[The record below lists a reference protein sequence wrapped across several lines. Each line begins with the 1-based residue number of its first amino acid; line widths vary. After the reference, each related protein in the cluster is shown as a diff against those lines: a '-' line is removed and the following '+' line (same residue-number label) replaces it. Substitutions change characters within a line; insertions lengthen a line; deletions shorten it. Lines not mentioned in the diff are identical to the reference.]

1 MAKCNTNWPS
11 LSWLGTVEFATK
23 STRGNSLKMLVLR
36 LSFLCTVYHIWME
49 RNSRI
54 FSKVHKPE
62 EVVTNSIIQMV
73 RGRLLSLENV
83 KISAGDNWLL
93 EEWSLPLN
101 LLQQHHTIAAG
112 RRMSDVRLHTLRVE

>member
-1 MAKCNTNWPS
+1 MAKCNVNWPS

-23 STRGNSLKMLVLR
+23 STSGNSLKMLILR

-73 RGRLLSLENV
+73 RGRLLSLDNI
-83 KISAGDNWLL
+83 KFSAGDHWFL
-93 EEWSLPLN
+93 EKWNLPYKIMQPTN
-101 LLQQHHTIAAG
+101 ATAVG
-112 RRMSDVRLHTLRVE
+112 RRMSDVSSPTIRVE